1 MSDVL
6 LWLVI
11 GAADTGI
18 IWWLVRGGKRR
29 EHKNDRYYH
38 NMCESIHQLNDR
50 AVQLEELE
58 RMIQDIE
65 SCSRSLMKSIRIEL
79 PESLSNKKSGTAF
92 LINGKDSNTKY
103 LLSIAYSERE
113 KLRTSLR
120 NDLENILRSGVR
132 ETVRETDE
140 NITEYD
146 RGVRE
151 NG

>member
-1 MSDVL
+1 MSDTIL
-6 LWLVI
+6 ILCCA
-11 GAADTGI
+11 AADVAI
-18 IWWLVRGGKRR
+18 VWCLVRGRKRR
-29 EHKNDRYYH
+29 VYKNDRYYH
-38 NMCESIHQLNDR
+38 SMCESIHQLNDR

-65 SCSRSLMKSIRIEL
+65 SCRKNLLKSIRIEL

-120 NDLENILRSGVR
+120 NDLENILRSGVSK
-132 ETVRETDE
+132 TVRETNE